1 MEEVLNL
8 SKIDEFIKKK
18 TIESEEWIKDYVEE
32 SLKLELSVLLTQL
45 RETTRLDMD
54 DFSKKIGISKDIIE
68 RIEDADYD
76 PSVTLIKEI
85 AFKLDKRIELKI
97 SDK

>member
-1 MEEVLNL
+1 M

-18 TIESEEWIKDYVEE
+18 SIDSEEWIKGYVEE

-45 RETTRLDMD
+45 RETTGLNMD
-54 DFSKKIGISKDIIE
+54 DFSKKIGVSRDIIE

>member
-1 MEEVLNL
+1 MLNL
-8 SKIDEFIKKK
+8 SKIDELITRKAGESKEWLDGFI
-18 TIESEEWIKDYVEE
+18 EE
-32 SLKLELSVLLTQL
+32 SLKLELSVILTQL
-45 RETTRLDMD
+45 RESTGLSMD
-54 DFSKKIGISKDIIE
+54 EFSKKVGVSRDIIE

>member
-1 MEEVLNL
+1 MLTL

-18 TIESEEWIKDYVEE
+18 SIDSEEWIKGYVEE

-45 RETTRLDMD
+45 RETTGLNMD
-54 DFSKKIGISKDIIE
+54 DFSKKIGVSRDIIE

>member
-1 MEEVLNL
+1 MLNL